1 MVKNDRMPMSRVAQT
16 VSAPLRPLM
25 ALLLTAAGFSAFAQA
40 QEAASAPEAT
50 AASAAAPAAPAPKPR
65 PVAPVMAPVSALA
78 SVPNWQALTPAQ
90 RDLLAPLA
98 KDWDKLGPN
107 QRSKWLNATPRL
119 AALPEPELARLHERM
134 RDWAHLSPAER
145 VDARVGF
152 QVAKQ
157 VDAEERQAK
166 WEAYQALPPE
176 KRQELVD
183 KAVARRQA
191 KAAALAPKPPVAVGP
206 KSNIVPAAPK
216 LVTPVP
222 VAGSLVQ
229 AKPGATTVLITR
241 GLARPAHHAAGE
253 AKVVADPSLVDPK
266 TLLPKSLKASPAS
279 VPRS

>member
-1 MVKNDRMPMSRVAQT
+1 MVKNDRMRMSRAART
-16 VSAPLRPLM
+16 PPASLRLLM
-25 ALLLTAAGFSAFAQA
+25 ALLLSAAGFSAFAQA
-40 QEAASAPEAT
+40 QEAASAPEAA
-50 AASAAAPAAPAPKPR
+50 AASATAPTTPAPVARPARAMAPPVSVLGAAP
-65 PVAPVMAPVSALA
+65 S
-78 SVPNWQALTPAQ
+78 WQTLTPAQ
-90 RDLLAPLA
+90 RELLAPLA

-119 AALPEPELARLHERM
+119 ATLPAPELARLHERM
-134 RDWAHLSPAER
+134 RDWAHLTPGER
-145 VDARVGF
+145 VDARIGF

-166 WEAYQALPPE
+166 WEAYQALPAE
-176 KRQELVD
+176 KRQELAE

-191 KAAALAPKPPVAVGP
+191 KAASPAPKAPLPAGP

-241 GLARPAHHAAGE
+241 GLALPAHHAAGE
-253 AKVVADPSLVDPK
+253 TKVVADPSLVDPK
-266 TLLPKSLKASPAS
+266 TLLPKSQKPPATP
-279 VPRS
+279 VQRT

>member
-1 MVKNDRMPMSRVAQT
+1 MSRAARPVP
-16 VSAPLRPLM
+16 APLRPVM
-25 ALLLTAAGFSAFAQA
+25 ALLLAAAGFSAFAQV
-40 QEAASAPEAT
+40 QEAASAPEAP
-50 AASAAAPAAPAPKPR
+50 AASAAAPATPAPKPR
-65 PVAPVMAPVSALA
+65 PPAAAIPAVSALA

-134 RDWAHLSPAER
+134 RDWAHLSPGER

-157 VDAEERQAK
+157 VDAEQRQAK

-176 KRQELVD
+176 KRQELAE

-191 KAAALAPKPPVAVGP
+191 KATAAAPKPPVATGP

-216 LVTPVP
+216 IVTPIP

-266 TLLPKSLKASPAS
+266 TLLPKSLKTPPAAA
-279 VPRS
+279 PRT